1 MNFTI
6 DDTRKFISSIY
17 QWATANDD
25 FDFIKISINDCCSDE
40 CVQLRYELEIVLRK
54 TRVLLNQVAESIDE
68 MDVCIR
74 QLKFAIEKEREIR
87 KKARIDQRK
96 KKRSFDE

>member
-6 DDTRKFISSIY
+6 DETRKFISSIY

-25 FDFIKISINDCCSDE
+25 FDFFKKSINDCCSDE
-40 CVQLRYELEIVLRK
+40 CVQLRYQLEIVLRK
-54 TRVLLNQVAESIDE
+54 TRVLLNQLAESVDD

-74 QLKFAIEKEREIR
+74 QLKLSIEKEREIR
-87 KKARIDQRK
+87 KKARIDQRQ
-96 KKRSFDE
+96 KKRGE

>member
-1 MNFTI
+1 MNPTI
-6 DDTRKFISSIY
+6 DDIRKFISSIY

-25 FDFIKISINDCCSDE
+25 FDFIKMSINDCCSDE
-40 CVQLRYELEIVLRK
+40 CVQLRYELEIVLKK
-54 TRVLLNQVAESIDE
+54 TRVLLNQFSEAIDE

-87 KKARIDQRK
+87 KKAIVDK
-96 KKRSFDE
+96 KLKKRI